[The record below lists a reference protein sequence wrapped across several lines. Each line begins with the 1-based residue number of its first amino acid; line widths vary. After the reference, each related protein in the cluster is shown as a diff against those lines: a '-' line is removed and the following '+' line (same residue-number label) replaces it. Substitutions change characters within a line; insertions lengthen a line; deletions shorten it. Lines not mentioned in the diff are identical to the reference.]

1 MKFFINDREV
11 PAKKVSDHAWE
22 LVIPEGR
29 WVWDAL
35 EMTGAEVVAVSL
47 KPENSFAKMHKR
59 LGQVRRE
66 MRRKHQN
73 SRAL

>member
-1 MKFFINDREV
+1 MKFFINNREV
-11 PAKKVSDHAWE
+11 PARKVSDYAWE

-35 EMTGAEVVAVSL
+35 EMAGAEVVAVALKREDSL
-47 KPENSFAKMHKR
+47 ARAHKR

-66 MRRKHQN
+66 MRRKHQ
-73 SRAL
+73 RAL